1 MIRAILRAQW
11 LSMRFGWG
19 RRGLAIVAGL
29 LWYGLWAF
37 VALAV
42 GLALADASPAEL
54 RLYLPTGLLGVCAY
68 WQLMP
73 VLSASMGSALELR
86 KLIVYPIPHAK
97 LFAIE
102 VLLRLTTG
110 VEMLLVV
117 VAGAFGVAANPEA
130 GGSATVAR
138 LALALPLLIAFNLL
152 LSSGT
157 RSLLERL
164 LSRRK
169 VREIVALLLAML
181 WVVPRLLV
189 YLGYGKGSLHR
200 VGAAMQTVALPW
212 TAAADAILGDTALL
226 VFASLA
232 AWTVAA
238 GVYGRWQFERGLRHD
253 SAAAQAGP
261 ARANP
266 TRLAA
271 AERLYRWPALLFPDP
286 LAGMIEKEL
295 RTLARTPRFRTV
307 FIMGFTFGLAV
318 WLPVAVNRKGPAES
332 WFLTVVS
339 VYALTLLGQV
349 SYWNCFGFDR
359 SAVAFY
365 FAAPIPFPRVIVAKN
380 IAALAFIYLEVIL
393 VIVVTTLFHLSAG
406 WSQAV
411 ETLAVTTV
419 CAAYLLAL
427 GNWGS
432 VRYPR
437 GLSGERASQGG
448 GRGFQGFLFLIY
460 PAALLPVGLA
470 YLAKYAFD
478 SGVIFALVLAA
489 SGIIGGAFYW
499 MSLDAAVSV
508 AGARRE
514 RLIAE
519 LSTSDGPIATG

>member
-1 MIRAILRAQW
+1 
-11 LSMRFGWG
+11 
-19 RRGLAIVAGL
+19 
-29 LWYGLWAF
+29 
-37 VALAV
+37 
-42 GLALADASPAEL
+42 
-54 RLYLPTGLLGVCAY
+54 
-68 WQLMP
+68 
-73 VLSASMGSALELR
+73 
-86 KLIVYPIPHAK
+86 
-97 LFAIE
+97 
-102 VLLRLTTG
+102 
-110 VEMLLVV
+110 
-117 VAGAFGVAANPEA
+117 
-130 GGSATVAR
+130 
-138 LALALPLLIAFNLL
+138 
-152 LSSGT
+152 
-157 RSLLERL
+157 
-164 LSRRK
+164 
-169 VREIVALLLAML
+169 
-181 WVVPRLLV
+181 
-189 YLGYGKGSLHR
+189 
-200 VGAAMQTVALPW
+200 
-212 TAAADAILGDTALL
+212 
-226 VFASLA
+226 
-232 AWTVAA
+232 
-238 GVYGRWQFERGLRHD
+238 
-253 SAAAQAGP
+253 
-261 ARANP
+261 
-266 TRLAA
+266 
-271 AERLYRWPALLFPDP
+271 
-286 LAGMIEKEL
+286 
-295 RTLARTPRFRTV
+295 
-307 FIMGFTFGLAV
+307 MGFTFGLAV

-499 MSLDAAVSV
+499 MSLDAAVSI